1 MEKIQLIL
9 ELELYS
15 SENELS
21 HDEKKLLEMAAEA
34 AENAYAP
41 YSNYKVGAAIRLKSG
56 KIVTANNQ
64 ENAAYPS
71 GLCAERVA
79 LFYASA
85 NFPDDPPQTIAI
97 KAKTSDFKI
106 KDPTPPCGA
115 CRQVMI
121 EAESRNNKNI
131 RVIMQGDNGRV
142 FISNS
147 IENLL
152 PMSFQASRLD
162 K

>member
-1 MEKIQLIL
+1 MCRE
-9 ELELYS
+9 S
-15 SENELS
+15 R
-21 HDEKKLLEMAAEA
+21 
-34 AENAYAP
+34 P
-41 YSNYKVGAAIRLKSG
+41 
-56 KIVTANNQ
+56 
-64 ENAAYPS
+64 
-71 GLCAERVA
+71 
-79 LFYASA
+79 FYASA

>member
-1 MEKIQLIL
+1 
-9 ELELYS
+9 
-15 SENELS
+15 
-21 HDEKKLLEMAAEA
+21 
-34 AENAYAP
+34 
-41 YSNYKVGAAIRLKSG
+41 
-56 KIVTANNQ
+56 
-64 ENAAYPS
+64 
-71 GLCAERVA
+71 
-79 LFYASA
+79 
-85 NFPDDPPQTIAI
+85 
-97 KAKTSDFKI
+97 
-106 KDPTPPCGA
+106 
-115 CRQVMI
+115 MI

>member
-1 MEKIQLIL
+1 MKEITITTQFKVFDSVQELPNDIQDLMTQAI
-9 ELELYS
+9 EVR
-15 SENELS
+15 
-21 HDEKKLLEMAAEA
+21 K
-34 AENAYAP
+34 NAYAP

-121 EAESRNNKNI
+121 EAESRNTRFCQTWQTCCQCQESQTAYQRKE
-131 RVIMQGDNGRV
+131 REER
-142 FISNS
+142 
-147 IENLL
+147 
-152 PMSFQASRLD
+152 
-162 K
+162 